1 MADKENVIAALN
13 LEYGANRRYGYQIER
28 SSFSQLN
35 NILEGV
41 RRTEGD
47 HIEAMLDYLNL
58 ENDDTPECGR
68 GFASMLAHLRLNLEF
83 ERTAVEAY
91 STFARETSDAELKNT
106 FQQLARSEAGHIN
119 LFKSLIAQVEANEYP
134 VIMYCPICGWEIN
147 FGSNPPEGTEVRC
160 EKCKQLIDLTIVE
173 GDFVP
178 VVVDN

>member
-1 MADKENVIAALN
+1 MSDKENVIAALN
-13 LEYGANRRYGYQIER
+13 LEYGANRRYGYQIES

-41 RRTEGD
+41 RRTEGE
-47 HIEAMLDYLNL
+47 HIEAMLAYLNKEH
-58 ENDDTPECGR
+58 ENNPQRGR

-91 STFARETSDAELKNT
+91 SNFARETDDAELKKS

-134 VIMYCPICGWEIN
+134 VMMYCPVCGWELN
-147 FGSNPPEGTEVRC
+147 FGNNPPEDAEVRC
-160 EKCKQLIDLTIVE
+160 EKCKQLIALTMV
-173 GDFVP
+173 GGNFVP
-178 VVVDN
+178 VAVDN